1 LYCLDV
7 DGNNWIPPLLDKGY
21 VMLFVDA
28 YTFSFAVVLPEGM
41 LELLLL
47 VVLMNWTFYPTA
59 ERGYC
64 YLGTFLLLR
73 GPVLL

>member
-1 LYCLDV
+1 M
-7 DGNNWIPPLLDKGY
+7 LL
-21 VMLFVDA
+21 VDA
-28 YTFSFAVVLPEGM
+28 WTFSFAVVLPEGM

-47 VVLMNWTFYPTA
+47 VELMIYTFYPTA